1 MKELTMNKKKRH
13 ILLIA
18 IIAIL
23 VVFAGMLVGCG
34 EQNTNETISE
44 NEVEPTSTPEISEEE
59 PTLEPETTTE
69 PTDVPETSEEPEVTS
84 EPTSEPTTAPTT
96 KPEPTE
102 KPSEPTPAPV
112 APTEPPHTHNYN
124 SSVTN
129 ATCTTDG
136 YTTYTCNCGDS
147 YTTTIPA
154 TGHSYVNGDCHCG
167 AHDPNYVP
175 PHTHSWNTIEWTENV
190 WSHTETIPIY
200 VCNDCCARFTSGAD
214 LDAHQASTG
223 WDGDWMHTGWHSDYE
238 YRDVYVDVTHHRREC
253 SCGAVE
259 TID

>member
-84 EPTSEPTTAPTT
+84 EPTSEPTVAPTT

-112 APTEPPHTHNYN
+112 APTEPPHTHNYI

-175 PHTHSWNTIEWTENV
+175 PHTHSWTEHTWTEDV
-190 WSHTETIPIY
+190 VSGYMVEYI
-200 VCNDCCARFTSGAD
+200 VCNGCGASFD
-214 LDAHQASTG
+214 SVASVHAHQDSTG
-223 WDGDWMHTGWHSDYE
+223 WDGTPKHTGWCN
-238 YRDVYVDVTHHRREC
+238 DVRWIETVTQVVHHYREC
-253 SCGAVE
+253 SCGARE
-259 TID
+259 DID